1 VRLLVAGGELLR
13 RGGLNAGGGGG
24 QHQVASGE
32 LEQPHLALQLQ
43 DLAEKTESGGTWHS
57 LWRSRR
63 RNSIRHGA
71 ELLKSAAQPEPGE
84 EPGTTRCRSAQQGPT
99 AGEIP
104 KSLAH
109 LARPNV
115 AALRPPP
122 CKGKAAEAD

>member
-84 EPGTTRCRSAQQGPT
+84 EPGTTRCRAPGTTRTDRRRDPEKPGTPGSAERSG
-99 AGEIP
+99 
-104 KSLAH
+104 
-109 LARPNV
+109 V
-115 AALRPPP
+115 AA
-122 CKGKAAEAD
+122 AAL